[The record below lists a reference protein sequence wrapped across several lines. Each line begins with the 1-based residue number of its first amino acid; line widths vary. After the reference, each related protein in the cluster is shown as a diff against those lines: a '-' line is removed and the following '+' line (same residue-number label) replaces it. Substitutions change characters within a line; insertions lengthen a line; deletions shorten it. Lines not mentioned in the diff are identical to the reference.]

1 MPNVAVIVVA
11 AGSGSRFG
19 GNESKVFALLDG
31 QPLVIRAL
39 QLFVNREDVCQ
50 TVLAIAPGDISQ
62 VKSKFGPNL
71 GFMGVRLVEGGA
83 ERVDSVE
90 KALGAIGD
98 DADLVAVH
106 DAARPCVIGEWID
119 MVIAEAGKSGAAI
132 LATPVTATL
141 KRVSAAKVIDRTEPR
156 GGLWLAQTPQVFRK
170 DILKAAYAA
179 RARVPG
185 PVTDDAQLVEAL
197 GHPVSVVEGDARNI
211 KITTRGDMSLASAV
225 LKTLPQPKPKAGPL
239 GAFDEAKW

>member
-156 GGLWLAQTPQVFRK
+156 DGLWLAQTPQVFRK